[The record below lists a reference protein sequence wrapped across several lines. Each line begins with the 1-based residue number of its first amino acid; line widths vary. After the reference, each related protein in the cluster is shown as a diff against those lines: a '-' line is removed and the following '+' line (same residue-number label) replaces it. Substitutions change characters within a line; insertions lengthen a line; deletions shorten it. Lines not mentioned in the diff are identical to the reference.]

1 MNSSDTPVLVEKKRM
16 RLRYFL
22 KRNTILYVLMLPTL
36 IGMLLFNYYP
46 KLSVIKYSFYRWD
59 GGVSIEEFR
68 GVQNFIEIFTADPLF
83 WQTFSLVGILL
94 LANLFKMWPCIITA
108 VVLHRLKNTKAQ
120 YIYRILF
127 VIPMVI
133 PGLVWLLIWK
143 SFYDPTVGILNALL
157 NATGLMRVL
166 QWLDTAMP
174 DLAAQAVPIHENFLV
189 PAFGGVA
196 GFILFGAA
204 LLFFRS
210 GVAHLKR
217 SWGWLLVLLVLGL
230 ILTDPLYTLLIPGV
244 AALISVLLTR
254 KNANTQIP
262 VIGGVS
268 IITLGFIL
276 LLFTCIWVEPTHA
289 FTSGSPAWLGNTKL
303 IIPAILFWGF
313 PYVGTVGVLI
323 YLAGLQNISNDVYE
337 AAEIDGAGPIRKFFS
352 IEIPLIMTQVR
363 INLIFMTINTLS
375 QYGLFLLLLGPSG
388 GPGNKGMVPGLYMY
402 REAFYNQRY
411 GYACALGMVMF
422 VLILTITIFYQKYV
436 KVEK

>member
-1 MNSSDTPVLVEKKRM
+1 MKM
-16 RLRYFL
+16 WYFFR
-22 KRNTILYVLMLPTL
+22 RNTMLYVLMLPTL

-68 GVQNFIEIFTADPLF
+68 GLQNFIEIFTADPLF

-120 YIYRILF
+120 YMYRILF

-157 NATGLMRVL
+157 NATGLMSVL

-174 DLAAQAVPIHENFLV
+174 AMASNAAPIHEEALG
-189 PAFGGVA
+189 PIFGGVD
-196 GFILFGAA
+196 GLILFGV
-204 LLFFRS
+204 LLIFFRN

-217 SWGWLLVLLVLGL
+217 TCGWLLVLVVLGL
-230 ILTDPLYTLLIPGV
+230 ILTSPIHAVLIPAA
-244 AALISVLLTR
+244 AALLSFLLNR
-254 KNANTQIP
+254 QNPNTPIP
-262 VIGGVS
+262 FVS
-268 IITLGFIL
+268 GLSIVVLGFAL
-276 LLFTCIWVEPTHA
+276 LFFTCIWVNPTHA
-289 FTSGSPAWLGNTKL
+289 FGCGSPAWLGNSKL

-337 AAEIDGAGPIRKFFS
+337 AAEIDGAGPIRKLFS
-352 IEIPLIMTQVR
+352 IELPLIMTQVR
-363 INLIFMTINTLS
+363 INLIFMTIHTLS
-375 QYGLFLLLLGPSG
+375 QYGLFLLLLGPGG